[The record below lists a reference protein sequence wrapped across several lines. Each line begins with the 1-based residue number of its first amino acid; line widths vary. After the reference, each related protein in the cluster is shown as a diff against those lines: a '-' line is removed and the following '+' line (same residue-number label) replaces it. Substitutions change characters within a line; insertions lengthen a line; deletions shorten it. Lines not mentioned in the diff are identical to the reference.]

1 MKPAHL
7 LFSQLAALIPSR
19 SIFGKMLVIFSGG
32 EFLNTVLYR
41 NSRKQEESRSRP
53 PKKWLRRSRATTA
66 KKYVQKSVMNV
77 QSCCITKYKHIDLL
91 FVSLLSIYS

>member
-19 SIFGKMLVIFSGG
+19 SIRQMLVNFSGG

-41 NSRKQEESRSRP
+41 NSGKQKGSRFSCVYVL
-53 PKKWLRRSRATTA
+53 KKNEISNL
-66 KKYVQKSVMNV
+66 KVVVVQ
-77 QSCCITKYKHIDLL
+77 
-91 FVSLLSIYS
+91 